1 MTTNFQSY
9 RLQTGPSGM
18 SKNLIRCSIFEAL
31 AMANGRDREDG
42 FIFEKIWGKPYVDF
56 LERDHFLRCFGYE
69 LVVYTNSKRKNESWW
84 KILTGTILCSEKTLD
99 ILIEDTYCTRISID
113 DATCWIKNLSI
124 IKHIDYNI

>member
-9 RLQTGPSGM
+9 RLQTGSSGM

-56 LERDHFLRCFGYE
+56 QERDQFQRCFGYE
-69 LVVYTNSKRKNESWW
+69 LVVYTNSRRKNESWW
-84 KILTGTILCSEKTLD
+84 KILSGQIMCPENTLD
-99 ILIEDTYCTRISID
+99 ILIEDSCSESISID
-113 DATCWIKNLSI
+113 DPTCWIKNLSI
-124 IKHIDYNI
+124 IKHID